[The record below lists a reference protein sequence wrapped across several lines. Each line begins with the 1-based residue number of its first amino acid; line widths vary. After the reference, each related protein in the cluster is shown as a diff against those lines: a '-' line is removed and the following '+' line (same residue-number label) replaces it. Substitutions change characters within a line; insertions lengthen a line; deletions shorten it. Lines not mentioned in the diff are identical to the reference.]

1 MHDDQSI
8 AGWIN
13 RLKSGDEAAA
23 RRVWDEYFVRL
34 TALARS
40 RLNAATRRA
49 RDEEDVA
56 LSAINAL
63 CCGARRGQFR
73 RLETRD
79 DLWQLLA
86 LITCRKACTAV
97 RRQHSRKEVGESA
110 LFDGI
115 DVSSVGLDAIA
126 GEPNPEFLETLSATG
141 DQLLG
146 RLEPKLRT
154 VALLK
159 LEGYTN
165 DEIAQRQQRSV
176 KTVERYLKMIR
187 HEWRDA

>member
-8 AGWIN
+8 AGWID
-13 RLKSGDEAAA
+13 RLKRGDEAAA
-23 RRVWDEYFVRL
+23 RRVWDEYFARL

-40 RLNAATRRA
+40 RLNAADRRA

-63 CCGARRGQFR
+63 CCGAQRGQFR

-86 LITCRKACTAV
+86 LITCRKACTAD
-97 RRQHSRKEVGESA
+97 RREHRRKEVGESA
-110 LFDGI
+110 LFDGF
-115 DVSSVGLDAIA
+115 DTSYFDLDALA
-126 GEPNPEFLETLSATG
+126 GAPTEDFLETLSATG
-141 DQLLG
+141 DELLD
-146 RLEPKLRT
+146 RLDPKLRT

-165 DEIAQRQQRSV
+165 DEIAERRQR
-176 KTVERYLKMIR
+176 
-187 HEWRDA
+187 